1 MTRLIVPA
9 ALALAALVPAA
20 RAQTPPAPE
29 LTAQQTTALR
39 CSVAFALA
47 ADGQAKGDPAMAE
60 YPALGERGR
69 EFFVRSSAQI
79 MDQTGMTREQR
90 GRDRGVARIGSAGGS
105 DAAVPAA
112 ARRFG
117 AVEARFAAA
126 FTGRSDT

>member
-47 ADGQAKGDPAMAE
+47 ADGQAMWEPAMAE

-79 MDQTGMTREQR
+79 MDQTGMTREQ
-90 GRDRGVARIGSAGGS
+90 VAALL
-105 DAAVPAA
+105 AAEIEELRASEA
-112 ARRFG
+112 LG
-117 AVEARFAAA
+117 AVMPPCLLLLDAS
-126 FTGRSDT
+126 GL